1 MSAQEVAPTGVSVIV
16 PTWNRSVLLD
26 AMLASLAHEREVYP
40 GETEVIV
47 VDSSEG
53 DERQRI
59 EESCAR
65 YNARLLSGEQNV
77 RRKRNLGVSQARY
90 PLLLFLDSDVVVEP
104 GLIQTHVD
112 AYSRPGVRVGAA
124 QGLTE
129 FVGHGGFWWHVAELS
144 GLTDSFSNARKYPFQ
159 SWSITNNLS
168 VRRDV
173 FEEVGR
179 FRDDFPFKL
188 GGDDLEMSYRIAH
201 AGYMIASAPGAV
213 ALHSKETWD
222 RPQALLDR
230 TKRWGFMESR
240 ICDLHP
246 ELYKFSVPKTYVFAL
261 PILILFMGA
270 ACLGGG
276 VAPASGALVLF
287 SLLAFQRYSSACRVQ
302 GRLVNPIHLLIAVLF
317 SARYECFRLAGH
329 LSLGRRTAF
338 AHTMVFNHY
347 QARESLAGDSAR
359 LKRLFLNAVA
369 ACLVAGVIAYVL

>member
-1 MSAQEVAPTGVSVIV
+1 MSAPHADPIGVSIIV
-16 PTWNRSVLLD
+16 PTWNRSALLD
-26 AMLASLAHEREVYP
+26 AMLASLARERRAYA

-53 DERQRI
+53 EERRRI

-65 YNARLLSGEQNV
+65 YGAVLLTGEQSV
-77 RRKRNLGVSQARY
+77 RKKRNLGVAHARY
-90 PLLLFLDSDVVVEP
+90 PLLLFLDSDVVIEP

-112 AYSRPGVRVGAA
+112 AYERPGARVGAA

-129 FVGHGGFWWHVAELS
+129 FVGDGGFWWHVAELS

-173 FEEVGR
+173 FEKIGR

-246 ELYKFSVPKTYVFAL
+246 ELYKFVIPKTYVFEL
-261 PILILFMGA
+261 PLLVLLIAA
-270 ACLGGG
+270 ACLGAGT
-276 VAPASGALVLF
+276 AAAAGALLLVA
-287 SLLAFQRYSSACRVQ
+287 LLALQRYRGACAAH
-302 GRLVNPIHLLIAVLF
+302 GRLVNPVHLLVATGLNV
-317 SARYECFRLAGH
+317 RYEWFRLAGH
-329 LSLGRRTAF
+329 WSLGRRTAF
-338 AHTMVFNHY
+338 VHGMVFNHY
-347 QARESLAGDSAR
+347 QARGSFAADAAR
-359 LKRLFLNAVA
+359 LKRLFLDALVV
-369 ACLVAGVIAYVL
+369 CLVVGVVAYVR